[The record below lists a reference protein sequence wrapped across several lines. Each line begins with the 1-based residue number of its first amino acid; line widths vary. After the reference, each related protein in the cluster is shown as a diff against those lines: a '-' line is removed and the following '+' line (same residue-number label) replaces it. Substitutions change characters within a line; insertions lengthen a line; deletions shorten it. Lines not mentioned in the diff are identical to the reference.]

1 MILILS
7 EVYDTYLYKR
17 YFKQKLGSYCAYY
30 GLWFWTL
37 VFLLTCI
44 QYIVNI
50 FPCCYKYMDFFVL
63 LL

>member
-30 GLWFWTL
+30 GLWFGLWSFT
-37 VFLLTCI
+37 
-44 QYIVNI
+44 Y
-50 FPCCYKYMDFFVL
+50 
-63 LL
+63 